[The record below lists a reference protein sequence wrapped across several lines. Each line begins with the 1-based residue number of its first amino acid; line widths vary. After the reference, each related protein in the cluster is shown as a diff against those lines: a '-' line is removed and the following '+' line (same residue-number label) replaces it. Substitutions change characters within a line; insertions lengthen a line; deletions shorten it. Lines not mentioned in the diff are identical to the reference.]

1 VVDFQPATIRT
12 LLAKRVR
19 GSKELRITLGTPVPV
34 QFNPTSLK
42 VDRSINVDRAGVT
55 TESQAHQFPSVE
67 AATLTLD
74 LEFDT
79 AEEGPEPVN
88 VRNRTAVVRQ
98 FAAPPEGGN
107 GEAPLGIIF
116 TWGDFSFTGVVIH
129 LVEELDYFS
138 ANGVPLRAKV
148 GLTIREHDPR
158 LEKKGPAARN
168 ARGSTAPGQTGSG
181 TPGTQNTQNTQGRS
195 LGADARIE
203 VSQAGESA
211 QQLAARV
218 GGDPAAW
225 RALMGG
231 LDSPLAIPAGTAV
244 PVTGDLD
251 LPVTSGQVQGF
262 AAGLRQSASAP
273 LASALGMTP
282 DAAAVGATSGP
293 GVEPAPGPGTAAG
306 FLSGVATA
314 SAGSIEELARGGL
327 AAGLAL
333 SAAGGAAPALAAI
346 QSAQAEAEVASA
358 RASFSTPDRVPPAPE
373 RAPVAAPG
381 QRRAVAGPS
390 AADRESLVP
399 ERPRAPAP
407 DPRALTYG
415 RSVPLRA
422 MAAPSTLADI
432 EAAGRRSLS
441 ARARPAEVPVT
452 GETSALPWV
461 TLPAAAPSRTD
472 ADREQRRRDARPST
486 LRWRPGGGIP

>member
-12 LLAKRVR
+12 LRMKRVS
-19 GSKELRITLGTPVPV
+19 GAKDPQPIEGEPVRV

-42 VDRSINVDRAGVT
+42 VDRAVNVDRAGVT

-88 VRNRTAVVRQ
+88 VQNRTAVVGQ
-98 FAAPPEGGN
+98 FVAPPAGGN
-107 GEAPLGIIF
+107 GEAPPGIIF
-116 TWGDFSFTGVVIH
+116 TWGDFSFTGVVTH
-129 LVEELDYFS
+129 LVEELDYFA

-148 GLTIREHDPR
+148 GLTIREYDPR
-158 LEKKGPAARN
+158 LEKQGPAARN
-168 ARGSTAPGQTGSG
+168 ADGSTAPGRTGGGAPGATNTRGRTLG
-181 TPGTQNTQNTQGRS
+181 TDGR
-195 LGADARIE
+195 LE

-225 RALMGG
+225 RALMDG
-231 LDSPLAIPAGTAV
+231 LDSPLNIPAGTAI

-251 LPVTSGQVQGF
+251 LPVTSGQVRGF
-262 AAGLRQSASAP
+262 AAGLQQSAAAP
-273 LASALGMTP
+273 LAAALGITP
-282 DAAAVGATSGP
+282 DAVTADGTTTGP
-293 GVEPAPGPGTAAG
+293 SAGPTPAPGSADG
-306 FLSGVATA
+306 FLSAVAATP
-314 SAGSIEELARGGL
+314 AGGIEELARGGL

-333 SAAGGAAPALAAI
+333 SAAGGAATALAAI
-346 QSAQAEAEVASA
+346 QSAQAEAEMTSA
-358 RASFSTPDRVPPAPE
+358 RAAFSTLDRMPQAPE
-373 RAPVAAPG
+373 RAQVPAPDPRRTAPG
-381 QRRAVAGPS
+381 PATGGGA
-390 AADRESLVP
+390 SLVP
-399 ERPRAPAP
+399 ERPRAAAP

-441 ARARPAEVPVT
+441 ARARPAEVPVM

-461 TLPAAAPSRTD
+461 TLPSGATSRTD
-472 ADREQRRRDARPST
+472 ADREQRNRDARPST